1 MTTPFNPTYC
11 LSNALNVVT
20 VDPTGNKTQ
29 PSYVMTLKVEDI
41 GVSPVK
47 TIAVLKQTPNASDKI
62 IFDLSEVLRITSPT
76 LVDHATDFQFST
88 ESVKRLRLTT
98 TEVWDGGT
106 NLIATAEGYVIHGA
120 QQFNQGLLY
129 DNVGTNDT
137 FLVELKNVTATKD
150 DIGVVGV
157 QLPSAAG
164 TGKAVIKV
172 YDSAN
177 NLLDTFDVPLGLVS
191 AAAASRVQFIAL
203 YPKNLELI
211 QSLPTNWAYYTAQ
224 VGTDIFF
231 SFAYIDRVNADGG
244 TVFLDAQTIDSRLF
258 ELTCPITFD
267 DLLRVDR
274 ACELPYKKHRL
285 AFVNN
290 KGGWEYFNFDLN
302 YTETVEIERQEFTRL
317 FGTWG
322 GSTFSYSF
330 QERGRAVFDAVQ
342 IERLTISA
350 KVTSE
355 QSKALKFLLASREV
369 QLINEDN
376 TVEPV
381 IVTDTNFPVFHDMDR
396 SAKTLTVTIEKAH
409 NIKVA

>member
-20 VDPTGNKTQ
+20 VDPVNESE
-29 PSYVMTLKVEDI
+29 PSYVTTLRIEDI
-41 GVSPVK
+41 GASPVK
-47 TIAVLKQTPNASDKI
+47 TIAILKQTPNAANKV
-62 IFDLSEVLRITSPT
+62 IFDLSEVLRVTSPT
-76 LVDHATDFQFST
+76 LVDHGIDFQFST

-106 NLIATAEGYVIHGA
+106 NQIATAEGYVIHGA
-120 QQFNQGLLY
+120 QQFNEGLLY

-137 FLVELKNVTATKD
+137 FLVHLKNIKATPD

-157 QLPSAAG
+157 QLPSSG
-164 TGKAVIKV
+164 GVQEAVIKV

-177 NLLDTFDVPLGLVS
+177 DLLDTFEVPLGLVS
-191 AAAASRVQFIAL
+191 ANPTTRVQFIAL
-203 YPKNLELI
+203 YPVNLEAI
-211 QSLPTNWAYYTAQ
+211 QLLPSNWSYYTAQ
-224 VGTDIFF
+224 VDTDI
-231 SFAYIDRVNADGG
+231 
-244 TVFLDAQTIDSRLF
+244 
-258 ELTCPITFD
+258 
-267 DLLRVDR
+267 LRVDR
-274 ACELPYKKHRL
+274 ACDLPYKKHRL

-302 YTETVEIERQEFTRL
+302 YSETIEIERQEFTRL
-317 FGTWG
+317 FGTWNAA
-322 GSTFSYSF
+322 TFGYSF
-330 QERGRAVFDAVQ
+330 QERGRAVFDATQ

-355 QSKALKFLLASREV
+355 QSRALKFLLASREV

-381 IVTDTNFPVFHDMDR
+381 IVTDTSFPIFHDMDR
-396 SAKTLTVTIEKAH
+396 SAKTLTVRIEKAH